1 MRRIIIIGTALAAL
15 GLAVSAY
22 AATNNTY
29 RATASFSPNKA
40 GSAKSPSPIGFKI
53 ALTASGTGGN
63 RTAPLTNITNT
74 LYGLTSNG
82 KYFPTCSL
90 NTIASL
96 KNDTSCKKGAL
107 VASGGLTAVLGPA
120 SNLSATAPST
130 PCARNIDVWNA
141 GQGKLVYFFTGAP
154 NTCGGLTTGS
164 VGPFPAT
171 LKVKAGALVLDV
183 PIPNSVSFPV
193 PGLQGSLLTEHLS
206 FKKQTI
212 KVKVNGK
219 SKTIP
224 FFASVGCKS
233 GKRPNATSFV
243 AGGQKALVTGVPA
256 KCSK

>member
-29 RATASFSPNKA
+29 TATASFSPNKA
-40 GSAKSPSPIGFKI
+40 GSVKSPSPIGFKI

-63 RTAPLTNITNT
+63 RTAPLSHITNT

-82 KYFPTCSL
+82 KYFPTCSF
-90 NTIASL
+90 TKIANA
-96 KNDTSCKKGAL
+96 KNDTGCPKGAL

-120 SNLSATAPST
+120 SNLSATAPGLVNCS
-130 PCARNIDVWNA
+130 RGLHVWNA
-141 GQGKLVYFFTGAP
+141 GQGKLVYFLFGPGNTCNGLGTGA
-154 NTCGGLTTGS
+154 

-171 LKVKAGALVLDV
+171 LKVKSGTLILDV
-183 PIPNSVSFPV
+183 PIPNSVSFPLGA
-193 PGLQGSLLTEHLS
+193 GLLAGSLETEHLT
-206 FKKQTI
+206 FTKRTVR
-212 KVKVNGK
+212 VKGK
-219 SKTIP
+219 TVG
-224 FFASVGCKS
+224 FFASVGCKG

-243 AGGQKALVTGVPA
+243 AGGQKATVPGVPA

>member
-29 RATASFSPNKA
+29 TASASFSPNKA

-82 KYFPTCSL
+82 KSFPTCSL
-90 NTIASL
+90 SKIANA
-96 KNDTSCKKGAL
+96 KNDSSCPKAAL
-107 VASGGLTAVLGPA
+107 VATGGLTAVLGPA
-120 SNLSATAPST
+120 SNPSTTAQAT

-141 GQGKLVYFFTGAP
+141 GQGKLVYFFTGP
-154 NTCGGLTTGS
+154 PSTCGGLGTGS

-171 LKVKAGALVLDV
+171 LKVKSGTLTLDV

-206 FKKQTI
+206 FKKQTV
-212 KVKVNGK
+212 KVKG
-219 SKTIP
+219 KTIP

-243 AGGQKALVTGVPA
+243 AGGQKATVTGVPA

>member
-1 MRRIIIIGTALAAL
+1 MRRIIIIGTAFAAL

-29 RATASFSPNKA
+29 TATASFSPNKA
-40 GSAKSPSPIGFKI
+40 GSAKSPSAIGFKI
-53 ALTASGTGGN
+53 ALTANGTGGN

-82 KYFPTCSL
+82 KYFPTCSQ
-90 NTIASL
+90 NKITKAS
-96 KNDTSCKKGAL
+96 NDTSCPKGAL
-107 VASGGLTAVLGPA
+107 VASGGLTAVLAPA
-120 SNLSATAPST
+120 SDLSTTAPST

-154 NTCGGLTTGS
+154 NTCGSLVTGA
-164 VGPFPAT
+164 VGPFTAT
-171 LKVKAGALVLDV
+171 LKVKSGTLTLDV
-183 PIPNSVSFPV
+183 PVPKSVSFPI

-212 KVKVNGK
+212 KVKG
-219 SKTIP
+219 KTIP

-243 AGGQKALVTGVPA
+243 AGGQKATVTGVPA